1 MTSLACAHEVK
12 SECAAAG
19 GAKTGPSAKKS
30 MMQLAI
36 AALINANSPWAHA
49 EVSRWASILTDYPV
63 CTLVSSVK

>member
-1 MTSLACAHEVK
+1 
-12 SECAAAG
+12 
-19 GAKTGPSAKKS
+19 